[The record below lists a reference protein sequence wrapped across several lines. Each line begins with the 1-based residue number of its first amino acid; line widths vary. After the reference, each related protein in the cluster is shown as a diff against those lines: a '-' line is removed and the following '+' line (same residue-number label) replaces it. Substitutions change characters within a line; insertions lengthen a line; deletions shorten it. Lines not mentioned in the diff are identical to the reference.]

1 MLDYKRIKNLHDL
14 NADLA
19 KYDKISIT
27 VDQAISTIAVDA
39 PELAEALT
47 AEVIEQERIAEI
59 SKTAIRSNYSADS
72 ISKIVTDVIVQTLS
86 QSVDSVDVSID
97 NAEFLSAITADAQL
111 ITHKLDKHIMRHF
124 ELDSMTDT
132 LSASQLKTYDA
143 STHQRI
149 HTRCLALVESQQT
162 IDMSTH
168 FLRDI
173 TLPQTLIE
181 EMRQKARENN
191 QKEDAHSIHHTIDY
205 LKHNNRLSD
214 SLMRH
219 FKRKDV
225 KSSRAQYIIDF
236 DYSQSSDFS
245 SAVELLAQLE
255 VDINSASDFLESA
268 ERILEIPVLL
278 NLSINIDSRF
288 NKDYRASLA

>member
-1 MLDYKRIKNLHDL
+1 MLNFDTVKNIDDL
-14 NADLA
+14 QTAVET
-19 KYDKISIT
+19 Y
-27 VDQAISTIAVDA
+27 STIIDDLTLDKAIALVNLQNA
-39 PELAEALT
+39 ELADSLT
-47 AEVIEQERIAEI
+47 AELKEVLRIAEI
-59 SKTAIRSNYSADS
+59 SKTAIRKNFNTAD
-72 ISKIVTDVIVQTLS
+72 ISKSIADVIVQTLS
-86 QSVDSVDVSID
+86 QAVDNVDVSID

-205 LKHNNRLSD
+205 LKHNN
-214 SLMRH
+214 
-219 FKRKDV
+219 
-225 KSSRAQYIIDF
+225 Q
-236 DYSQSSDFS
+236 
-245 SAVELLAQLE
+245 
-255 VDINSASDFLESA
+255 
-268 ERILEIPVLL
+268 
-278 NLSINIDSRF
+278 
-288 NKDYRASLA
+288 